1 MENRFEQSPEE
12 QGWKSSTPDAYGWK
26 NPPPAPIVP
35 PALSGQTGNIGQ
47 NAEQNTAHQ
56 TTRDQLCGWVCEKLS
71 DMLDNDGSVR
81 PEQAAGIYAH
91 LAICRHCAGQ
101 WDEMQRVVSL
111 VEKMPLADLPRD
123 FSATIMQRIAN
134 PHAPP
139 PHRALMPQM
148 FNDAPGSSVVVD
160 RNLASGADTAQ
171 SKLIITSTQ
180 PLARKTSLLH
190 RLRGQQTQS
199 ELRSE
204 TKQTGVSTQS
214 ELLTRITAGSVCS
227 SALAYLLSTTWM
239 RQMLNVN
246 VTTTGAWF
254 GQCADVLRGVPLLTW
269 VAGLIFSAFAQ
280 MNAMLGETVHVMST
294 AIMMGL
300 ALDVVICVAAYSFLT
315 ARRRE
320 AQLRF

>member
-26 NPPPAPIVP
+26 NPPPAPAVP
-35 PALSGQTGNIGQ
+35 PALSGHTGDVGQ
-47 NAEQNTAHQ
+47 NAEHNMAQQA
-56 TTRDQLCGWVCEKLS
+56 TRDQLCAWVCEKLS

-111 VEKMPLADLPRD
+111 VEKMPLAELPRD
-123 FSATIMQRIAN
+123 FSATIMRRIAN
-134 PHAPP
+134 PHASLT
-139 PHRALMPQM
+139 HGALTPQM
-148 FNDAPGSSVVVD
+148 FNDATASSVVAAH
-160 RNLASGADTAQ
+160 NISSGADAVQ
-171 SKLIITSTQ
+171 SKLKITSTQ
-180 PLARKTSLLH
+180 PLERKNTLLH

-199 ELRSE
+199 ELKSE
-204 TKQTGVSTQS
+204 TKQAGVLTQS
-214 ELLTRITAGSVCS
+214 ELLRRMTVGGACS

-246 VTTTGAWF
+246 VTTAGAWF

-280 MNAMLGETVHVMST
+280 MNVMLGETVHVMST

-300 ALDVVICVAAYSFLT
+300 ALDVVICVVAYGFLT

>member
-12 QGWKSSTPDAYGWK
+12 QGWKASTPDAYGWK
-26 NPPPAPIVP
+26 NPPPAPAVP
-35 PALSGQTGNIGQ
+35 PALSGHTGNVGQ
-47 NAEQNTAHQ
+47 NAEHNTAHQ
-56 TTRDQLCGWVCEKLS
+56 ATRDQLCAWVCEKLS

-111 VEKMPLADLPRD
+111 VEKMPLAELPRD
-123 FSATIMQRIAN
+123 FSATIMQRIAD
-134 PHAPP
+134 PHAQM
-139 PHRALMPQM
+139 PHRALTPQM
-148 FNDAPGSSVVVD
+148 FNDAAASSVVASH
-160 RNLASGADTAQ
+160 NLASGTDTAQ
-171 SKLIITSTQ
+171 SKLKITSTQ
-180 PLARKTSLLH
+180 TPGRKTSLLH

-199 ELRSE
+199 GLKAE

-214 ELLTRITAGSVCS
+214 ELLGRMTAGGACS
-227 SALAYLLSTTWM
+227 SALAYLLSTTWI
-239 RQMLNVN
+239 RQMLSVN
-246 VTTTGAWF
+246 VTTAGAWF